1 LTSLDLYKTLN
12 PSVTE
17 VKEHVQVLADGISCN
32 LSDFYTKL
40 IKDAARCNRYSS
52 DIVFDINEINEKL
65 KTYRNGREFEP
76 VWIGFRRHGV
86 DGTSYVVSAI
96 TEQPDLQPYQRY
108 FALYSVMVEDGDPG
122 WCKIIINEYWM

>member
-1 LTSLDLYKTLN
+1 MTSLDLYKTLK

-40 IKDAARCNRYSS
+40 IKDAARCNNYSS
-52 DIVFDINEINEKL
+52 DIVYDINGINEKL
-65 KTYRNGREFEP
+65 EAYRNGQEFEP
-76 VWIGFRRHGV
+76 VWIGFRRYGV
-86 DGTSYVVSAI
+86 DGTTYILSVI
-96 TEQPDLQPYQRY
+96 NEQPDFQLHQRY
-108 FALYSVMVEDGDPG
+108 FAIYSVMVEDDDPG